1 MKRKWKI
8 CTGILTV
15 LFCMLI
21 GCERKAE
28 EEQLL
33 LVSMEEQQ
41 ENVAE
46 EAGES
51 ALSMSSSQ
59 TEPEAEHGAIPGD
72 VQETEASQTE
82 EMLVI
87 HICGAVAEPG
97 IYLLESGSRIYQAVE
112 AAGGLLEEAGEEY
125 LNLADLLSDGQKIYI
140 PTVQEAEE
148 ENRSKDAKGEPL
160 TDLVDERK
168 ININTA
174 SAELLCTLPG
184 VGSSK
189 AEKIIAYRE
198 AYGAF
203 KATEDIMNVEGI
215 KDGVFRKIKDMI
227 IV

>member
-8 CTGILTV
+8 TVGILTV

-21 GCERKAE
+21 GCERKAA

-33 LVSMEEQQ
+33 LVSVEEQQ
-41 ENVAE
+41 GNIAE
-46 EAGES
+46 EAGVSEVS
-51 ALSMSSSQ
+51 KSDSQ
-59 TEPEAEHGAIPGD
+59 AEPEAERGAAPED
-72 VQETEASQTE
+72 VQEAEASQTE

-97 IYLLESGSRIYQAVE
+97 VYLLESGSRIYQAVE
-112 AAGGLLEEAGEEY
+112 AAGGFLEEAGEEY
-125 LNLADLLSDGQKIYI
+125 LNLADLLSDGQKVYI

-148 ENRSKDAKGEPL
+148 ENRSKDAKEEAL
-160 TDLVDERK
+160 TDSVDAQK

-198 AYGAF
+198 TYGAF

-215 KDGVFRKIKDMI
+215 KDGVFRKIKDRI